1 MRRTTFEIP
10 LSPRDYDLLVTQAAI
25 RNQTVPELTR
35 ELLTD
40 ALHRTLDPDEIGS
53 RLDHERQRLL
63 TAARRLR
70 DRTEHTDNPGTD
82 TPPPQPSPDSNG

>member
-10 LSPRDYDLLVTQAAI
+10 LSPRDYDLLTTQAAI
-25 RNQTVPELTR
+25 RNQAVPELTR

-40 ALHRTLDPDEIGS
+40 ALHRTLDPDEIER

-70 DRTEHTDNPGTD
+70 DRTQHTDNPDPD
-82 TPPPQPSPDSNG
+82 TPLPDPTG